1 MEEKKEKKEKKVL
14 EKKKIKLGRPS
25 TLEGLERTS
34 LSLSAKELENLKKR
48 ALEERLSVSQYLRDL
63 INAALKSSKFKIIG

>member
-1 MEEKKEKKEKKVL
+1 MKEKKAKKVL

-25 TLEGLERTS
+25 TVDNLARTS
-34 LSLSAKELENLKKR
+34 LSLSEKELEELKKR
-48 ALEERLSVSQYLRDL
+48 ALDERLSVSQYLRDL